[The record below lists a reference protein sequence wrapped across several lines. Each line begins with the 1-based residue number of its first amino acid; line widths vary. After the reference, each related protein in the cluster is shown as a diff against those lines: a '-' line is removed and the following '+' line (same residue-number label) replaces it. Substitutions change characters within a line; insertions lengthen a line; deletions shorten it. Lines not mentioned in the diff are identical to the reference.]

1 MKRKEIKR
9 QKKEIKRQKKEI
21 KRKKKE
27 IKKGKM
33 VKGTQRQTDRKH
45 TKA

>member
-1 MKRKEIKR
+1 MKRQKKEKKR

-21 KRKKKE
+21 KERKN
-27 IKKGKM
+27 